1 MKKDMKKD
9 KNKKLKFVEIK
20 DSFKFYIF
28 DKIIIATIAAIFLIV
43 FQSLAHKY
51 QQILDIRLST
61 AKMYT
66 DIMIKYRENTINT
79 MNNYIGLVE
88 KVKNKG
94 KVSDE
99 ERGKITECSDKIIIY
114 QNFMCVMTP
123 KDTKCTFDKEAAEL
137 ISSMSD
143 LNSKL
148 IMGHF
153 SAMEISNDINNL
165 HPTYLLYLEKHRKTT
180 MEMVEKELA
189 EYAKYNFWDN
199 ISDYF
204 KSIFHPQQK

>member
-9 KNKKLKFVEIK
+9 KKRKLKFVEIK
-20 DSFKFYIF
+20 DSFGFYIF

-79 MNNYIGLVE
+79 MNNYIGLVDG
-88 KVKNKG
+88 VKQKG
-94 KVSDE
+94 RISDE
-99 ERGKITECSDKIIIY
+99 ERGKITDCSDKIKIY

-123 KDTKCTFDKEAAEL
+123 KDTKCVFDKEAEEL
-137 ISSMSD
+137 ISDMSD

-148 IMGHF
+148 ILGHF
-153 SAMEISNDINNL
+153 SAMGISNDINNL
-165 HPTYLLYLEKHRKTT
+165 QLKYLLYLEKHRRTT

-199 ISDYF
+199 ISNYF
-204 KSIFHPQQK
+204 KSIVHLQQK